1 MLTAIGRAAA
11 CRLPIRA
18 APLIVSRPQPIT
30 RAACPSFS
38 TTQWS
43 RLAAKAATTKKTAKK
58 TSNVKEKAKKAASPK
73 KKTEKTEK
81 TEKAKPGPK
90 PKPKK
95 ALTAEQLEKV
105 RKRAWK
111 EQSLV
116 ALEPK
121 SKPRTGWT
129 VFLYEFLQARPGMNV
144 ASVLPEASAEYRQLP
159 SYEIQRLEKKAEEN
173 KQAWQVEWK
182 AWLTSYTPQ
191 EIVAANIARG
201 HLRKLKGKQIPAHL
215 KDERIPKAPITA
227 FAGYIKARL
236 ASGELPGRATGH
248 MKALSG
254 EWNALSEDDKAPWL
268 EMAEAEKARYSRD
281 VREVLGREVHGKSK
295 Q

>member
-11 CRLPIRA
+11 FRLPIRA
-18 APLIVSRPQPIT
+18 APLIVSRPQPIA
-30 RAACPSFS
+30 RAACRSFS
-38 TTQWS
+38 TSQWS

-58 TSNVKEKAKKAASPK
+58 TSTVKEKAKKAASPK
-73 KKTEKTEK
+73 KKTEK

-95 ALTAEQLEKV
+95 ALTAEQLEKI

-116 ALEPK
+116 ASEPK

-129 VFLYEFLQARPGMNV
+129 VFLDEFLQARPGMSV
-144 ASVLPEASAEYRQLP
+144 PSVLPEASAEYRQLP

-173 KQAWQVEWK
+173 KRAWQVEWK

-191 EIVAANIARG
+191 EIVAANNARS

-215 KDERIPKAPITA
+215 KDERIPKAPTTA
-227 FAGYIKARL
+227 FAGFIKARL
-236 ASGELPGRATGH
+236 ATGELPGRANEH

-254 EWNALSEDDKAPWL
+254 EWNALSEDEKAPWL